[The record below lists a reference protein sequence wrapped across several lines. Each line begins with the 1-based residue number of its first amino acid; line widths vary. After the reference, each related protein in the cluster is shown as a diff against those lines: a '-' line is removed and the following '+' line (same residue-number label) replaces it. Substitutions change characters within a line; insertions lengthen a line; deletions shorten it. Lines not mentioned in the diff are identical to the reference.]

1 LYQNVLQKSSVSS
14 EKLNFFLQGSMMR
27 QINTSIFRELH
38 AKLTGKLCAVLPLFC
53 ARKTAGICICL
64 PFAFCI

>member
-1 LYQNVLQKSSVSS
+1 
-14 EKLNFFLQGSMMR
+14 MMR

-38 AKLTGKLCAVLPLFC
+38 AKLTGKLWAVLPLFC

>member
-1 LYQNVLQKSSVSS
+1 MFCKSQVQVLKNQT
-14 EKLNFFLQGSMMR
+14 FLWGNMMR

-53 ARKTAGICICL
+53 VRKTAGICICL

>member
-1 LYQNVLQKSSVSS
+1 
-14 EKLNFFLQGSMMR
+14 MMR

-38 AKLTGKLCAVLPLFC
+38 AKLIGKLCAVLPLFC

>member
-1 LYQNVLQKSSVSS
+1 MFCKSQVQVLKN
-14 EKLNFFLQGSMMR
+14 KTFFLQGSMMR

-38 AKLTGKLCAVLPLFC
+38 TKLTSKLWVVLPLFC